1 MRFLVLASMLALTAC
16 SNPVPS
22 FIVAPQVFWNQSNQ
36 LNGVAFSL
44 NVQDNRPTNGT
55 LIMRDG
61 DKVNSYPTSNNLPQQ
76 LQDVLTDALSKQ
88 GAQVSGAEPVVV
100 TIQINQLEANAELRT
115 VEHIVKN
122 NVELTVLIERDSG
135 SFNKSYSGKSS
146 FSGPFKLDTAVAE
159 RELRVLTE
167 QVIGNLLRD
176 PSWQEFL
183 RN

>member
-1 MRFLVLASMLALTAC
+1 MRRLLLASMLTLAAC

-22 FIVAPQVFWNQSNQ
+22 FIVAPQVFWNQTNQ
-36 LNGVAFSL
+36 LSNVAFRL

-55 LIMRDG
+55 LVMRDG
-61 DKVNSYPTSNNLPQQ
+61 DKVNAYPTSNDLPQQ
-76 LQDVLTDALSKQ
+76 LQQALASAFTSQ
-88 GAQVSGAEPVVV
+88 GARLSEAEPVVV
-100 TIQINQLEANAELRT
+100 TVQINQLEANAELRT

-122 NVELTVLIERDSG
+122 NVELSIQIERDSG

-167 QVIGNLLRD
+167 QVIANLLRD
-176 PSWQEFL
+176 QSWQDFL